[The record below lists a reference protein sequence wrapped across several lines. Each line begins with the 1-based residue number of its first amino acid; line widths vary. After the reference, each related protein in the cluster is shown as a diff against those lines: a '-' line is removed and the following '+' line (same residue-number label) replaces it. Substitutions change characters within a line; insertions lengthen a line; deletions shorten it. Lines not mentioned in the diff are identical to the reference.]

1 MPNLGPLAI
10 LTLSICAAY
19 PLFLCSCGSN
29 DDSLPLSSKIESE
42 TSSDAADA
50 ILSKARAHESSGND
64 GKALDLYRDI
74 SKKYPLTDAADEA
87 RYAEAKIL
95 DQQSELLKAFEAYQN
110 LIINHPGS
118 RHYSAA
124 LERQKYV
131 ALAAANGIIKNN
143 FLGMKTKIGPG
154 RTSKML
160 ANVRDNAPQAPSAS
174 EAQYTIGRVWQ
185 KDGNAQKALDAY
197 LRISTDYPYSS
208 YAPEAQYQRGQIL
221 ILKSAQ
227 GNQNRAHLNQA
238 REIILDLIDRYTNH
252 QRSSDARKNLSNL
265 ASQDIQRSYDT
276 AEFYRKKGNRESAI
290 FYYKEVTQKT
300 KSGSLHDQAKK
311 RIRELSQ

>member
-1 MPNLGPLAI
+1 LAI
-10 LTLSICAAY
+10 VTFNTFAVLPCLIT
-19 PLFLCSCGSN
+19 SCGSH

-42 TSSDAADA
+42 TSSDTANA
-50 ILSKARAHESSGND
+50 ILSKARAHESSGNS
-64 GKALDLYRDI
+64 GKALDLYQDI

-95 DQQSELLKAFEAYQN
+95 DQQGELLKAFEAYQN

-118 RHYSAA
+118 RHYATA
-124 LERQKYV
+124 LQRQKYV

-154 RTSKML
+154 RTTKML

-197 LRISTDYPYSS
+197 LRISADYPYSS

-221 ILKSAQ
+221 MLKAAK

-238 REIILDLIDRYTNH
+238 KEIFLDLIDRYPNH
-252 QRSSDARKNLSNL
+252 QRSSDARKKLSNL

-290 FYYKEVTQKT
+290 FYYKEVTQKS
-300 KSGSLHDQAKK
+300 KSGSLHDRAKK
-311 RIRELSQ
+311 RISELSE